1 MICFVYGINTMSS
14 FSLQSLGWNH
24 FFQQQLSFE
33 QFESCLPFRV
43 SQVHRSQLECLGFG
57 TEGLQKL
64 ELPLHFWRE
73 QTPEQRPT
81 VGDWL
86 LIDRHSLI
94 DKQVSQ
100 FLSQP
105 IQRLERK
112 SLIKRMRAGISS
124 EIQLI
129 AANIDT
135 LLIVT
140 SCNEEFSINR
150 VERYLALAAEAEIH
164 PIVVLTKADLTEQAE
179 DFRQQL
185 YRSYPHL
192 VVEKV
197 NATDPTQLDALRLWC
212 GNGQSLALVGS
223 SGVGKSTL
231 TNSLIG
237 QQNQLTQGIRED
249 DSKGRHTTTSRSLH
263 QLVDGGVLL
272 DTPGMREL
280 QLVDSEAGIR
290 QTFSEI
296 EQLAAQCRFQDCQHQ
311 GEPDCKVIEAVE
323 QGKLDGR
330 QLENYH
336 KLMAEQAR
344 NSESLAEKRSKDR
357 ALGRFYQSAKKSSRL
372 HKKGF

>member
-1 MICFVYGINTMSS
+1 MSS

-33 QFESCLPFRV
+33 QLESCLPFRV

-57 TEGLQKL
+57 LEGLQKL

-94 DKQVSQ
+94 DEQVSQ

-105 IQRLERK
+105 MQRLERK
-112 SLIKRMRAGISS
+112 SLIKRMRVGISS

-164 PIVVLTKADLTEQAE
+164 PVVVLTKADLTEQAE
-179 DFRQQL
+179 NFSQQL
-185 YRSYPHL
+185 YHSHPHL
-192 VVEKV
+192 VVETV
-197 NATDPTQLDALRLWC
+197 NATDPKQLDALRLWC

-231 TNSLIG
+231 TNSLMG
-237 QQNQLTQGIRED
+237 QQDQLTQGIREA

-263 QLVDGGVLL
+263 WLADGGVLL

-280 QLVDSEAGIR
+280 QLVDSETGIR

-296 EQLAAQCRFQDCQHQ
+296 EQLAEQCRFQDCQHQ
-311 GEPDCKVIEAVE
+311 GEPGCKVIEAVE
-323 QGKLDGR
+323 QGKLDSR